1 MRQLAVIP
9 ARGGS
14 KRLHRKNIID
24 FHGQPIIA
32 YTIAAARQTGLFK
45 RVLVSTE
52 DPEIAKISEGYGA
65 EVLKRPFE
73 LATDTATVV
82 EVCLHALEFLSH
94 RGDFFDIL
102 CCLYSTAPLRNAED
116 VINTVKLVQSRE
128 CDFAMAVTDY
138 HYPPHQAMTIND
150 SGSLEAMW
158 PDLVNKRS
166 QDVPKMVVDNGS
178 TYAAWVSQFMKVK
191 TFRGPNL
198 KGYQMPHSRSV
209 DIDVAEDLELAKYFG
224 RKRLE

>member
-1 MRQLAVIP
+1 
-9 ARGGS
+9 
-14 KRLHRKNIID
+14 
-24 FHGQPIIA
+24 
-32 YTIAAARQTGLFK
+32 
-45 RVLVSTE
+45 
-52 DPEIAKISEGYGA
+52 
-65 EVLKRPFE
+65 
-73 LATDTATVV
+73 
-82 EVCLHALEFLSH
+82 
-94 RGDFFDIL
+94 
-102 CCLYSTAPLRNAED
+102 
-116 VINTVKLVQSRE
+116 
-128 CDFAMAVTDY
+128 
-138 HYPPHQAMTIND
+138 
-150 SGSLEAMW
+150 MW